1 MDPFLNTLDRL
12 SRMINSRLR
21 PGVSKVWVQGVSASN
36 ARLVFTIFYTN
47 PLGTPLNC
55 GYVMRFMDVKNFR
68 HYRSANGLDSER
80 AIIHEENEQRLLE
93 NYVTQFKK
101 ILDDVIE

>member
-1 MDPFLNTLDRL
+1 MDTFLNTLDRL

-36 ARLVFTIFYTN
+36 ARLVFTIFYTS

-55 GYVMRFMDVKNFR
+55 GYVMRFLEVKNFR
-68 HYRSANGLDSER
+68 HYRPDGD
-80 AIIHEENEQRLLE
+80 IENEERLLE
-93 NYVTQFKK
+93 NYITHFRRV
-101 ILDDVIE
+101 LDDIIE